1 LQLMDTTPGAHRGMA
16 LLMYARGE
24 DERGGTHWLHF
35 EKAQQG
41 GEARV
46 RELMGEN

>member
-1 LQLMDTTPGAHRGMA
+1 

-24 DERGGTHWLHF
+24 EENGRTHWLRF
-35 EKAQQG
+35 EKAQRG